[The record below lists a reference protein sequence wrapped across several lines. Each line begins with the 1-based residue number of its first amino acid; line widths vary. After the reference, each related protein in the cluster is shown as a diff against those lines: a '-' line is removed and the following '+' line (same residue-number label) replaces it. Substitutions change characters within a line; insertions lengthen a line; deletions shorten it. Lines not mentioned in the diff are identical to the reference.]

1 MLISSFFSQAVDEP
15 GFSVAYARMCE
26 VLQKKQVQKIFTN
39 NIENC
44 LLIAPFSGVFI
55 ART

>member
-1 MLISSFFSQAVDEP
+1 MLISFFSQAVDEP

-44 LLIAPFSGVFI
+44 LLIALFSDVFI
-55 ART
+55 AHT